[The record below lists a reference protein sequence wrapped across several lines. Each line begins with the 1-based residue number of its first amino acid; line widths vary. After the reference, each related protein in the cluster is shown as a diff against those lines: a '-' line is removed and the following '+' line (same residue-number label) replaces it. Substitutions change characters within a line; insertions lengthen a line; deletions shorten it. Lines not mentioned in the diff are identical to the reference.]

1 MGEGP
6 SIYAHQTVFSDN
18 HIVVRM
24 LAFDPTAGRL
34 GLAIDENH
42 KNVGFYYITVTFDS
56 GNSTRID
63 YDGGNPHRDIRPVV
77 QTGKRNDSVKEIQV
91 VRVRD

>member
-1 MGEGP
+1 MSEGK
-6 SIYAHQTVFSDN
+6 SIYAHQAVFADK
-18 HIVVRM
+18 HIVVRN

-42 KNVGFYYITVTFDS
+42 ENVGFYYITVTFDS
-56 GNSTRID
+56 GNFTRID
-63 YDGGNPHRDIRPVV
+63 YDGGNPSRDNRPIV
-77 QTGKRNDSVKEIQV
+77 QTGKQNDTVREIKV